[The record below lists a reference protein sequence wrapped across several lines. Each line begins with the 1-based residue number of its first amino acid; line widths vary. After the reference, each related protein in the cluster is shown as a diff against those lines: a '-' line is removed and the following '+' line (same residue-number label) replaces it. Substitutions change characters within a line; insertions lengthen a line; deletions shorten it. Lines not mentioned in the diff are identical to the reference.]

1 MDVFCVYCGR
11 GNRERIGEGGGVV
24 FIDRFGV
31 CVWGG
36 GAVQATWKKTMRFFI
51 FFFCGEIF

>member
-31 CVWGG
+31 CVGVEARCRLRG
-36 GAVQATWKKTMRFFI
+36 RRR
-51 FFFCGEIF
+51 